1 MGKGGQAMLKRKI
14 SAKDKVK
21 LAIASFAE
29 GINKTE
35 FCAKHGISRS
45 ALYAWQK
52 AILARLADG
61 LH

>member
-1 MGKGGQAMLKRKI
+1 MLKRKI